1 VAPAPRRRGLFAS
14 RRRPVAAQASS
25 TGDDDGEFFVFRF
38 DVFEAA
44 VAPVSILSP
53 VLLFSSFPSSALT
66 HARNRR

>member
-1 VAPAPRRRGLFAS
+1 M
-14 RRRPVAAQASS
+14 AAQASS
-25 TGDDDGEFFVFRF
+25 TGDDDGEFLVFRF